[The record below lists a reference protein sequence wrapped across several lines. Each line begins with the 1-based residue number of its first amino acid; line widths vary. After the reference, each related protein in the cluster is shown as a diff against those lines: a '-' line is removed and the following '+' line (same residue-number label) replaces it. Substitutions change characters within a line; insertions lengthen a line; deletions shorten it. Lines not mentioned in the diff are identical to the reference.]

1 MRPVEKGSRAAGC
14 SVSGRRS
21 AAQAST
27 HAPKQLSAPNTHR
40 HGPNSMMTCP
50 MEGARIGTA
59 RNTMK
64 ASDITRAMSRP
75 LKRSRTI
82 DTASTRVAA
91 APTPI
96 RARAASRVTK
106 EVDSDAS
113 NAKAA

>member
-1 MRPVEKGSRAAGC
+1 MPK
-14 SVSGRRS
+14 
-21 AAQAST
+21 QAS
-27 HAPKQLSAPNTHR
+27 PPNTQR
-40 HGPNSMMTCP
+40 QGPTSMMACP

-64 ASDITRAMSRP
+64 ASDMTRAMSRP
-75 LKRSRTI
+75 LNRSRTI

-96 RARAASRVTK
+96 SARAASSVAK

-113 NAKAA
+113 SAKPA